1 MVNKIIA
8 FLEERYYNCVRFRN
22 GGKVVQLS
30 QNWEEY
36 KCLATGD
43 GEKLEKW
50 GNVILRRPDPQII
63 WNKSNDEIWDSWDGY
78 YHRSNRGGGSWEF
91 KRKLEDSWKIHYR
104 DLTFK
109 VSPTNFKHTG
119 IFPEQAVNWDY
130 VIDKIKQAKKEE
142 FRVLNLFAYTG
153 CATMAAASAGAT
165 EVVHV
170 DAAKG
175 MIEWAKEN
183 RDLCGLTDKKIRFI
197 VDDVIKFLEREK
209 RRGRTYHGIIMDP
222 PSYGRGP
229 NGEVWRLEDNL
240 QELLLKARDVLDAD
254 YSFLLINSYT
264 TGVSPTS
271 LGNILRLTF
280 GESIVETGEI
290 GLPVMENELVL
301 PCGIYGRVT
310 KD

>member
-1 MVNKIIA
+1 MVSISN
-8 FLEERYYNCVRFRN
+8 
-22 GGKVVQLS
+22 
-30 QNWEEY
+30 NWIDY
-36 KCLATGD
+36 QCLASGD
-43 GEKLEKW
+43 GEKIEKW
-50 GNVILRRPDPQII
+50 GSYILRRPDPQII
-63 WNKSNDEIWDSWDGY
+63 WSKSHDKIWDSYDAI
-78 YHRSNRGGGSWEF
+78 YHRSNKGGGSWEF
-91 KRKLEDSWKIHYR
+91 IKKLPDEWTIQYR
-104 DLTFK
+104 HLTFK

-130 VIDKIKQAKKEE
+130 VMEKIKKSSRDD

-153 CATMAAASAGAT
+153 CATMAASSAGAS

-170 DAAKG
+170 DAARG
-175 MIEWAKEN
+175 MVEWAKEN
-183 RDLCGLTDKKIRFI
+183 MVLCHLEDHKIRFI

-229 NGEVWRLEDNL
+229 KGEVWRLEDNL
-240 QELLLKARDVLDAD
+240 QELLFKVKDVLDD
-254 YSFLLINSYT
+254 DFSFLLINSYT

-271 LGNILRLTF
+271 LQNILKLTF
-280 GESIVETGEI
+280 EGSRVETGEI
-290 GLPVMENELVL
+290 GLPILENDLIL

>member
-1 MVNKIIA
+1 MMRVSYDWMDYQCIA
-8 FLEERYYNCVRFRN
+8 
-22 GGKVVQLS
+22 S
-30 QNWEEY
+30 
-36 KCLATGD
+36 GD
-43 GEKLEKW
+43 GEKLERW
-50 GNVILRRPDPQII
+50 GKYLLRRPDPQII
-63 WNKSNDEIWDSWDGY
+63 WQKSHHPLWNSCDGI
-78 YHRSNRGGGSWEF
+78 YHRSNKGGGSWEF
-91 KRKLEDSWKIHYR
+91 RKKLPDEWTIQYR
-104 DLTFK
+104 HLTFK

-130 VIDKIKQAKKEE
+130 VMDKIKNSRKDE

-153 CATMAAASAGAT
+153 CATMAASSAGAS

-175 MIEWAKEN
+175 MVEWAKEN
-183 RDLCGLTDKKIRFI
+183 MKLSGLENKRIRFI

-229 NGEVWRLEDNL
+229 KGEVWRLEDNL
-240 QELLLKARDVLDAD
+240 NELLIKAKDVLDD
-254 YSFLLINSYT
+254 DFSFLLINSYT

-271 LGNILRLTF
+271 LQNILKLTF
-280 GESIVETGEI
+280 NDCHIETGEI
-290 GLPVMENELVL
+290 GLPIQENDLVL

>member
-1 MVNKIIA
+1 MMRVSYDWKDYQCIA
-8 FLEERYYNCVRFRN
+8 
-22 GGKVVQLS
+22 S
-30 QNWEEY
+30 
-36 KCLATGD
+36 GD
-43 GEKLEKW
+43 GEKLERW
-50 GNVILRRPDPQII
+50 GKYILRRPDPQII
-63 WNKSNDEIWDSWDGY
+63 WQKSHHPLWNSCDGI
-78 YHRSNRGGGSWEF
+78 YHRSNKGGGSWEF
-91 KRKLEDSWKIHYR
+91 RKKLPDEWTIQYR
-104 DLTFK
+104 HLTFK

-130 VIDKIKQAKKEE
+130 VMDKIKHSRKDE

-153 CATMAAASAGAT
+153 CATMAASSAGAS

-175 MIEWAKEN
+175 MVEWAKEN
-183 RDLCGLTDKKIRFI
+183 MKLSGLENKRIRFI

-229 NGEVWRLEDNL
+229 KGEVWRLEDNL
-240 QELLLKARDVLDAD
+240 NELLIKAKDVLDD
-254 YSFLLINSYT
+254 DFSFLLINSYT

-271 LGNILRLTF
+271 LQNILKLTF
-280 GESIVETGEI
+280 NDCHIETGEI
-290 GLPVMENELVL
+290 GLPIQENDLVL